1 MCYSFVFFFNCLLIS
16 ILLPVDTRVR
26 LSYPNENY
34 HRSVATVDAPIA
46 RYSKAAR
53 SRVEDLS
60 RLKKIRFA
68 DRVSGEDSTGVLTSG
83 RKGEGGQWGSQL
95 ERKRDTEIDSERNKK
110 WSVDSVATP
119 GNEHDDDHRFCY
131 DHYLAL
137 STFTFSLYLEDRA
150 RLATSVASESIF
162 IRVSSVRRSRKQR
175 LQQYRVEHK
184 IKYELKFSGTAGPLK
199 YDLPQIHM
207 LQII

>member
-1 MCYSFVFFFNCLLIS
+1 MHYSFVFFFFDCLLIS
-16 ILLPVDTRVR
+16 ILLPVDARVR

-83 RKGEGGQWGSQL
+83 RKGEGGGGQWGASQL
-95 ERKRDTEIDSERNKK
+95 ERKRNTEIDSERNKK

-137 STFTFSLYLEDRA
+137 STFTFSLHLEDRA
-150 RLATSVASESIF
+150 RLATSVASESPRSIF
-162 IRVSSVRRSRKQR
+162 MRVSSVR
-175 LQQYRVEHK
+175 
-184 IKYELKFSGTAGPLK
+184 
-199 YDLPQIHM
+199 
-207 LQII
+207 